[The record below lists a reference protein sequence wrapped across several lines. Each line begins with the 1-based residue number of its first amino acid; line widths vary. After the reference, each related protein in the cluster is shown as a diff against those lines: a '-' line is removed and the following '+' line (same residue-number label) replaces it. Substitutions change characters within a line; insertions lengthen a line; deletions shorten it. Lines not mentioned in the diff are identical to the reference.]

1 MEIPES
7 EPGVTQARKLPGL
20 QRESITK
27 LHLEGGAAKSKN
39 LSLAHS
45 GQEVAEFTLQTL
57 EIVPRVTHDRKP
69 YVFTRASYLTLESHV
84 CKRCGAGA
92 IPECPQVTQVRKW
105 QSLRTVLIRQLLLRW
120 GAGTPESG
128 PGVTQ
133 DRKWPSELI
142 GKLRLRVT
150 SGIPESEP
158 RVTQASKWPCL

>member
-57 EIVPRVTHDRKP
+57 EIVPRAPHDRKP
-69 YVFTRASYLTLESHV
+69 YVFTRASYLTLVMFEKGV
-84 CKRCGAGA
+84 GL
-92 IPECPQVTQVRKW
+92 V
-105 QSLRTVLIRQLLLRW
+105 QSQNVLRSLKS
-120 GAGTPESG
+120 ESG
-128 PGVTQ
+128 
-133 DRKWPSELI
+133 
-142 GKLRLRVT
+142 RVY
-150 SGIPESEP
+150 E
-158 RVTQASKWPCL
+158 RC